1 MTNIGYRHK
10 TYTIMKKTILF
21 LAAWAAAVLYC
32 AVVSRDAYVNL
43 AVLSVSFPL
52 TILGLAW
59 SMEKRGL

>member
-1 MTNIGYRHK
+1 
-10 TYTIMKKTILF
+10 MKKTIFF

-52 TILGLAW
+52 TIIGLAW